1 MIIILI
7 VSFFLTHRSVSFPVS
22 RNYHSYRTKEGYNV
36 LDFSPNRPTGN
47 TGTSTQI
54 LRAASIPIPSRSPA
68 TATARDRRA
77 KTLTTTTPRGW
88 RGTGYERG
96 RKKKEHGRQWP
107 VVVVVSEFLVPVRV
121 FFFEYLPFHS
131 SLRVE
136 DRSEQKCVFG
146 VLPIRSD
153 PRVAVGPHTT
163 RPPRTAHRPVLYTS
177 CSDSG
182 RPRVDGVRTGTMGR
196 RTGAASPE

>member
-7 VSFFLTHRSVSFPVS
+7 VSFFLKHRSVSFPVS

-153 PRVAVGPHTT
+153 PIRG
-163 RPPRTAHRPVLYTS
+163 
-177 CSDSG
+177 
-182 RPRVDGVRTGTMGR
+182 
-196 RTGAASPE
+196 